1 MKHLLCS
8 SWIQPIFP
16 SFHNNI
22 IHSVQCSTAA
32 DKKKLT
38 NSSDLSNQHSSSNKP
53 VIEIQLRNV
62 HLSYG
67 KKKVL
72 RGLTLSIFRGQV
84 TAIIG
89 TSGTG

>member
-1 MKHLLCS
+1 MKYQKTPL
-8 SWIQPIFP
+8 WIIPIIPTFR
-16 SFHNNI
+16 NNI
-22 IHSVQCSTAA
+22 IHSIYCSTAA
-32 DKKKLT
+32 DRKKLT
-38 NSSDLSNQHSSSNKP
+38 NSSDLSHQHSSSKP
-53 VIEIQLRNV
+53 VTEIQLRNV

-67 KKKVL
+67 KQKVL